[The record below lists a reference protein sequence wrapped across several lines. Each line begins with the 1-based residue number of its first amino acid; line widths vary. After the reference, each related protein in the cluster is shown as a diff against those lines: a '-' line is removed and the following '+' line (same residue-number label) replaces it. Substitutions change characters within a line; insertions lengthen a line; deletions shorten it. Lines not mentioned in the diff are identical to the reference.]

1 MHGAPPRASNVA
13 GRCLKGLDLK
23 LVNPFE
29 DG

>member
-1 MHGAPPRASNVA
+1 MHGAPRASNVA